1 MTVLSKSRYI
11 SRILQKYL
19 QLPETPD
26 RVSKSDWQLAER
38 FYERQIPPEDVEAA
52 LLLGSA
58 RRIAR
63 DSTAPRLSS
72 IKSLRYFV
80 PIITEVT
87 EQGLPQG
94 YLAYL
99 ENIVKSS
106 SWWERNPGF
115 FTNGLNFMNNG
126 RSDSQLAVFGRN
138 SHSSVI
144 K

>member
-1 MTVLSKSRYI
+1 
-11 SRILQKYL
+11 LQKYL

-106 SWWERNPGF
+106 S
-115 FTNGLNFMNNG
+115 
-126 RSDSQLAVFGRN
+126 
-138 SHSSVI
+138 
-144 K
+144 